1 MRFSRLLIPFATL
14 LSLARS
20 DNVAPGLVAC
30 QAAKNRKRHQRP
42 TSRALGFPAIL
53 AVIR

>member
-20 DNVAPGLVAC
+20 DKRRSGIGRVPSREEW
-30 QAAKNRKRHQRP
+30 AAGDLRDVP
-42 TSRALGFPAIL
+42 F
-53 AVIR
+53 